1 MTLWIITYFKDK
13 YMKMYRNMIII
24 YFKDK
29 SNYNWCIT
37 FCNQQNNFETI
48 I

>member
-1 MTLWIITYFKDK
+1 MTLWIITYFENK

-29 SNYNWCIT
+29 DHMNKK
-37 FCNQQNNFETI
+37 
-48 I
+48 